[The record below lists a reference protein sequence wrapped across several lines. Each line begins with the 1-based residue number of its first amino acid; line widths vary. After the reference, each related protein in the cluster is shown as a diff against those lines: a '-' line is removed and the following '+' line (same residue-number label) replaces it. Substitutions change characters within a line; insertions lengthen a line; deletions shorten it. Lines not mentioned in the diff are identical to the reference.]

1 MLVAGIVLVRPADA
15 EEEPVVAEAMVV
27 VSVISA
33 VGCVEDCVVGLG
45 WAVVAAVVDG
55 VENLEV
61 LSRIATLL
69 R

>member
-1 MLVAGIVLVRPADA
+1 MLVAGIVRVRPADA
-15 EEEPVVAEAMVV
+15 EDEPVVAEAMVV

-33 VGCVEDCVVGLG
+33 VGCVDCVVGLG